1 MAAIDF
7 RNPPIEARTAWQTRT
22 YVYYSRYPAVKT
34 NPIHV
39 SWRTSLHRIW
49 MYFSLVM
56 IGVIMTIVGGIFP
69 VWLSYEMVFKPL
81 VNITCEQCQVV
92 MNPYFEFDYVFASIL
107 GVMGFTIPIIV
118 LYLFIKIMRNRTLRH
133 DLFH

>member
-7 RNPPIEARTAWQTRT
+7 RTPPIEARTAWQART

-34 NPIHV
+34 PPIHI
-39 SWRTSLHRIW
+39 SWRTSLHRIR

-56 IGVIMTIVGGIFP
+56 VGAIMTIVGGVFP
-69 VWLSYEMVFKPL
+69 VMLSYEMVFKPL
-81 VNITCEQCQVV
+81 VNIVCEQCQVV
-92 MNPYFEFDYVFASIL
+92 MNPYFEFDFVFASIL
-107 GVMGFTIPIIV
+107 GVMGFMMPIIM